1 VRPGGKYNQSVQ
13 YSSPSRK
20 ARIGE
25 VLGPRV
31 DQIKN
36 RSHAMIDEAAVDPSF
51 RFILVTAVLF
61 VLFLLLLFF
70 SHVVR

>member
-1 VRPGGKYNQSVQ
+1 
-13 YSSPSRK
+13 
-20 ARIGE
+20 
-25 VLGPRV
+25 LGPRV
-31 DQIKN
+31 DQIKH

-70 SHVVR
+70 SHVLR